1 MFFGGENAI
10 TSLDRE
16 DCMRLNEMAKPKT
29 PPDSYHLY
37 LFTYSQPSP
46 LVQGSICFTDLDYF
60 IKRIHGEI

>member
-1 MFFGGENAI
+1 
-10 TSLDRE
+10 
-16 DCMRLNEMAKPKT
+16 MAKPKT

-60 IKRIHGEI
+60 IKRIHGDIYRDKE